1 MAETGETPVFDA
13 TVLIVAYDSRDT
25 MAELAAALDAQTMR
39 PAAIRVLENGSS
51 PDARL
56 DPGVLPAGAELIVS
70 DDNLGF
76 AGGNNRIAAGCTTQW
91 LILLNPDAF
100 PDPDWIEQ
108 LAAGADRHPSASL
121 FGSTQRLHGEP
132 GKLDGAGDVMHA
144 LGFNY
149 RGGFRQVMDAPP
161 DGETFAPC
169 GAAMM
174 IRRTLFE
181 RLGGFDERFFC
192 YVEDTDLGWRARLL
206 GERAVQLQRAQVSH
220 VGYKLT
226 GRRSAFAT
234 YHGARNRIWM
244 LIKCM
249 SWPHLLLIAPV
260 NAALTLILWA
270 GAARRGHFSV
280 FARALADAFAAWDEV
295 AAQRARIQADRR
307 ISAWRDAQA
316 MAWSP
321 LRLIDRKPDL
331 RPLD

>member
-1 MAETGETPVFDA
+1 MAEAGGGAVFDA

-25 MAELAAALDAQTMR
+25 MPELAAALDAQTLR

-51 PDARL
+51 PEGRL
-56 DPGVLPAGAELIVS
+56 DPGTLPAGAELIVS
-70 DDNLGF
+70 EDNLGF
-76 AGGNNRIAAGCTTQW
+76 AGGNNRIAAGCATRW

-108 LAAGADRHPSASL
+108 LAAGAARHPEAGL

-132 GKLDGAGDVMHA
+132 GKLDGAGDVMHV

-149 RGGFRQVMDAPP
+149 RGAFRQRMDAPP

-174 IRRTLFE
+174 IRRALFE

-244 LIKCM
+244 LLKCM
-249 SWPHLLLIAPV
+249 SWPHLALVAPV

-270 GAARRGHFSV
+270 GAARRGHFCV
-280 FARALADAFAAWDEV
+280 FGRALRDAFADWKEV
-295 AAQRARIQADRR
+295 AAERARVQADRR
-307 ISAWRDAQA
+307 ISAWEDARA
-316 MAWSP
+316 MAWNP
-321 LRLIDRKPDL
+321 LRLADRKPDL
-331 RPLD
+331 RTPD